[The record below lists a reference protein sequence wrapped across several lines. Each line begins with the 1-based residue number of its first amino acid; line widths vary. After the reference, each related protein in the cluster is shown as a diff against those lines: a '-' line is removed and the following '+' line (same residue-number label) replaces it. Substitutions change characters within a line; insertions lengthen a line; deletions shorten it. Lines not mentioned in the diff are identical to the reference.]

1 MSNRNQLKN
10 KGKSSN
16 IKNKN
21 MESTLSDMKS
31 YYQHIQNQIHNRS
44 KHKLSA
50 EDGQMERTD

>member
-21 MESTLSDMKS
+21 MESTLNDMKS

-44 KHKLSA
+44 KHKLSV
-50 EDGQMERTD
+50 

>member
-1 MSNRNQLKN
+1 
-10 KGKSSN
+10 
-16 IKNKN
+16 